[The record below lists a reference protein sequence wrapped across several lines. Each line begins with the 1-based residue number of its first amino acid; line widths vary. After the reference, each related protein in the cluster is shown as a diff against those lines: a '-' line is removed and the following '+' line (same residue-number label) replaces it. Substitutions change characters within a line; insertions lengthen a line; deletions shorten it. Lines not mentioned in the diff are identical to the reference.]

1 MVRNAAKAEPQ
12 PASVEIKEQILKEG
26 WGQRGG
32 KGLLKTN
39 HRLKFCSVYVF
50 IYIAVLR
57 LGHHHIENYIF
68 HPMVLH
74 LSLRHILHLDLAKRH
89 WHFLREQAPR

>member
-1 MVRNAAKAEPQ
+1 MGTLGLGVKPKICLDIILQIPWAKAEPQ

-50 IYIAVLR
+50 IYIITLK
-57 LGHHHIENYIF
+57 IISFTQWFYI
-68 HPMVLH
+68 
-74 LSLRHILHLDLAKRH
+74 
-89 WHFLREQAPR
+89 